1 MDTLNLSIKS
11 LAHIQDRLN
20 DVEKLMVS
28 QAEGYHPDLQAAIKL
43 LLSTGGKR
51 IRPTLILLIGDML
64 EADVQNTI
72 ILGASIEL
80 LHTATLVHDD
90 LIDGAL
96 LRRGAPTLNSKWSP
110 AATVLT
116 GDFMFSCAAHLVSK
130 TDSIEIVGIF
140 SKTLTTIVNGEINQ
154 LFTSKCNVN
163 RSDYEQRIYA
173 KTASLFESSTISA
186 AILSGGARHVRES
199 LRQYGY
205 NLGMAFQIVDDVL
218 DYSGSEASI
227 GKPVG
232 GDLRQGLITA
242 PVLFYL
248 ASHPDDPDF
257 STFKNGKCVDDED
270 RLQTI
275 VQKIAASDA
284 IQSSLDEARR
294 YADLAKENL
303 SLFRDCPQK
312 QALIEIADYIVKR
325 DL

>member
-1 MDTLNLSIKS
+1 MATLNLPIKS

-20 DVEKLMVS
+20 EVEKLMVS

-51 IRPTLILLIGDML
+51 IRPSLILLIGDML
-64 EADVQNTI
+64 EADVQKTI

-96 LRRGAPTLNSKWSP
+96 LRRGAPTLNSKWNP
-110 AATVLT
+110 AATILT
-116 GDFMFSCAAHLVSK
+116 GDFIFSCAAHLISK
-130 TDSIEIVGIF
+130 TDSIEIVEIF

-173 KTASLFESSTISA
+173 KTASLFETSA
-186 AILSGGARHVRES
+186 ITATILSGGARQVREA

-248 ASHPDDPDF
+248 SAHPEDPDF
-257 STFKNGKCVDDED
+257 SSFQKGKCVDDED

-275 VQKIAASDA
+275 IQKIAASDA
-284 IQSSLDEARR
+284 IQLSLDEARR
-294 YADLAKENL
+294 YSDLARESL

-312 QALIEIADYIVKR
+312 QALIEIADFIVKR

>member
-1 MDTLNLSIKS
+1 MATLNLPIKS

-20 DVEKLMVS
+20 EVEKLMVS
-28 QAEGYHPDLQAAIKL
+28 QADGYHPDLQAAIKL

-51 IRPTLILLIGDML
+51 IRPSLILLIGDML

-110 AATVLT
+110 AATILT
-116 GDFMFSCAAHLVSK
+116 GDFMFSCAAHLISK
-130 TDSIEIVGIF
+130 TDSIEIVEIF

-173 KTASLFESSTISA
+173 KTASLFETSAITA
-186 AILSGGARHVRES
+186 AILSGGARQVREA
-199 LRQYGY
+199 LQQYGY

-248 ASHPDDPDF
+248 SAHPEDPDF
-257 STFKNGKCVDDED
+257 SSFQKGKCVDDED

-275 VQKIAASDA
+275 IQKIAASDA
-284 IQSSLDEARR
+284 IQLSLDEARR
-294 YADLAKENL
+294 YSDLARESL

-312 QALIEIADYIVKR
+312 QALIEIADFIVKR